1 MKSGLTA
8 EYLDALLSTKRACAL
23 TVIHW
28 RYGLVRQ
35 LWLDMNPCRLKRQ
48 PIIAKMNRSLLWT
61 FSSRFYKWLHVPNVR
76 FSKEAI
82 TCVFV
87 LLTSFWHYFK
97 QNNCIKKK
105 KSQNMFLVSQTEGS
119 EVFTLSLGYC
129 TTFLHKRELRRSG
142 SSGSWGSDETAIVP
156 GPRPEI
162 FHQPFSL
169 FVKRLII
176 QITFNLI
183 SVKLSHCGHI
193 RWGERWRGEA
203 VPCRFQNDR
212 NIYQH
217 G

>member
-1 MKSGLTA
+1 
-8 EYLDALLSTKRACAL
+8 
-23 TVIHW
+23 
-28 RYGLVRQ
+28 
-35 LWLDMNPCRLKRQ
+35 
-48 PIIAKMNRSLLWT
+48 
-61 FSSRFYKWLHVPNVR
+61 
-76 FSKEAI
+76 
-82 TCVFV
+82 
-87 LLTSFWHYFK
+87 
-97 QNNCIKKK
+97 
-105 KSQNMFLVSQTEGS
+105 MFLVSQTEGS

-183 SVKLSHCGHI
+183 SVNLFHCGHI

-203 VPCRFQNDR
+203 VPCRFQYER

-217 G
+217 GQLLLTPINVNKAAPNGSLFPPPVCVHLSPPPPPNSQILFCERDLEAK